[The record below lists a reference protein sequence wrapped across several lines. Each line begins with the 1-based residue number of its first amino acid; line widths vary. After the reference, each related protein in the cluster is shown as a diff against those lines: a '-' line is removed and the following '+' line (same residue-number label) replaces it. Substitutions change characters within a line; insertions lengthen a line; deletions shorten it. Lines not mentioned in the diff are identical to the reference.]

1 MAIPHLRLLCLDGG
15 GVRGLASLY
24 VLKQLLSYVGDE
36 KPCNF
41 FDMIAGTSTGG
52 LIAIMLGCLEMSV
65 DECIEAYIQT
75 MGTIFQG
82 KRKLAF
88 SISGQLRPR
97 YMAEKLEQAVKDI
110 IASRGLSPDALMRK
124 DVATRVPTC
133 HTFVVAMSAGARHP
147 RLFTNYRKPHEQSD
161 YWNKVKMW
169 EAARAT
175 SAATSFFAPIEIDK
189 VSYVDGGLL
198 ANNPVNMLWAEAQ
211 STWSEHPIEAQVR
224 CLVSLGTGEPTLE
237 AFGTSLKAVGRSLIA
252 IATESEGTATAF
264 LANHR
269 DLAQRGGYFR
279 FDPTNLDKIGID
291 EAEKRGDIQE
301 RTEIWAEKS
310 HIKDEMCRF
319 QMAARNEPKQIVPR
333 KTTPPEPSRLFYVLG
348 KQSQHLRGNVRGYWQ
363 HLTLKSYHVY
373 ESIVIDCLKR
383 GESSRGIKFSTFRQ
397 IFNQQKPAPHRIKE
411 VWARLLHDKVDDV
424 SNTQHSASFV
434 MAVLYMLHVEQ
445 FWPDKVP
452 EELDA
457 SGSDRRETLKR
468 YNRWVSCRCKSDCG
482 REWNFANDFG
492 LCRGGDTTRT
502 CDVDKYLVNTPILN
516 LWASKTRSALEGMN
530 EEWATARTQE

>member
-319 QMAARNEPKQIVPR
+319 QMAARNEPI
-333 KTTPPEPSRLFYVLG
+333 
-348 KQSQHLRGNVRGYWQ
+348 
-363 HLTLKSYHVY
+363 
-373 ESIVIDCLKR
+373 
-383 GESSRGIKFSTFRQ
+383 STFRQ